1 MVKVF
6 THGVM
11 GRWIDRIIVDPLN
24 NFSQYSTTGVTKAV
38 VCAILSVGWC
48 ISRTLAANQRV
59 AHVVAAH
66 FIYSYMAS
74 EIGKDHSD
82 SERGNPLQS
91 HGLLGK
97 RKREG

>member
-1 MVKVF
+1 MF
-6 THGVM
+6 YLTTH
-11 GRWIDRIIVDPLN
+11 
-24 NFSQYSTTGVTKAV
+24 ST
-38 VCAILSVGWC
+38 
-48 ISRTLAANQRV
+48 
-59 AHVVAAH
+59 H

-82 SERGNPLQS
+82 SERGNPLPS